1 MPRGLPELR
10 LKNHFSG
17 EGLRSRVIR
26 GTAISLAGTGG
37 QQLLRLLSNLILTRL
52 LFPEAFGLMA
62 LIQTFIVG
70 LQMFSDIGVR
80 PSIIQNK
87 RGEDPD
93 FLNTAWTVQIIRGV
107 VLWLVSC
114 ALAWPLSVFY
124 DEPQILGLM
133 PVVGL
138 SALIAGFS
146 TTKTAVANRKFKL
159 GRQTVIGLCT
169 QALGIVVMIGLAW
182 IWPSVWAL
190 VIGSLISGLA
200 GVLAGHRFMEG
211 IPNRLRWDSSA
222 ARDLLSFGR
231 FIFVSTLAGFFINQ
245 GDKLFLGKFV
255 SLGDLGVYN
264 IAFFMAGF
272 PGTLGGMIAARI
284 LFPLYREIRPSQNAG
299 NRAKIRRA
307 RNLLTGSLVLMFGGL
322 ALIGVPLIDLLYDDR
337 YAGAGSMLII
347 MALMQIPNALVMGNN
362 QLLLAE
368 GDSRRFSHLVVVRG
382 IAYFL
387 MLFLSF
393 WLLGLLGVLLTK
405 GLVIVLTYPMQQRFL
420 ARYKGTDIPRDALF
434 ALFGIGVAV
443 LAVWINWTSVSEFC
457 AASRAMAPAVTGTWL
472 PVSIFH

>member
-1 MPRGLPELR
+1 MR

-159 GRQTVIGLCT
+159 GRQTVIGLST

-200 GVLAGHRFMEG
+200 SVLAGHRFMEG

-222 ARDLLSFGR
+222 ARDLLSFGK

-264 IAFFMAGF
+264 IGFFMAAF
-272 PGTLGGMIAARI
+272 PGTLGSMIAGRI
-284 LFPLYREIRPSQNAG
+284 LFPLYREIRPSHSTG

-307 RNLLTGSLVLMFGGL
+307 RNLLTGSLVLMFGCL
-322 ALIGVPLIDLLYDDR
+322 ALIGVPLIDLLYDSR
-337 YAGAGSMLII
+337 YYAAGAMLVI
-347 MALMQIPNALVMGNN
+347 MALMQIPGALTMGNN

-368 GDSRRFSHLVVVRG
+368 GDSRRFSYLVVMGG
-382 IAYFL
+382 IFYFVV
-387 MLFLSF
+387 LFGAF
-393 WLLGLLGVLLTK
+393 WLLGFIGVLLAK
-405 GLVIVLTYPMQQRFL
+405 GMVTLLMYPIQQIYLT
-420 ARYKGTDIPRDALF
+420 RYKGTDLSRDALF
-434 ALFGIGVAV
+434 AAFGIGVAV
-443 LAVWINWTSVSEFC
+443 LALWINWIPVSEFYT
-457 AASRAMAPAVTGTWL
+457 ASRAVAPAVTGHWL
-472 PVSIFH
+472 PASLFH